1 MAVYLDLGDKRVLWE
16 LPENQKRFHVEE
28 LAGVKEKPVY
38 ERIKRAADLVLS
50 LMALPV
56 LSIPMAGIAVAI
68 VLDSPGNPVYA
79 QKRLG
84 RYEEPF
90 TIYKFRTMQIDAE
103 EDGLCWASYDDPRV
117 TRVGQ
122 ILRKTRLDELP
133 QLFNIIKGEM
143 SIVGPRPERPEFYE
157 VFDTYIDGFR
167 QRMVVM
173 PGLTGLAQVNGGY
186 DLKPEEKIVYDMEY
200 IKNRSVWLDLV
211 CIFKTIRV
219 VITGEVER
227 NHIQTKP
234 KKVRRMKANG

>member
-1 MAVYLDLGDKRVLWE
+1 MAAYLELGDKRILWK
-16 LPENQKRFHVEE
+16 LPENQERFYVEE

-38 ERIKRAADLVLS
+38 EKVKRTADLVLS

-68 VLDSPGNPVYA
+68 VLDTPGNPIYA

-117 TRVGQ
+117 TRVGRV
-122 ILRKTRLDELP
+122 LRKTRMDELP
-133 QLFNIIKGEM
+133 QLFNIIKGQM

-167 QRMVVM
+167 QRMLVM

-200 IKNRSVWLDLV
+200 IRKRSLWLDLS
-211 CIFKTIRV
+211 CILKT
-219 VITGEVER
+219 
-227 NHIQTKP
+227 
-234 KKVRRMKANG
+234 VRLVFSHDGAR